1 MNPDPDDLRKARIED
16 DMIARAEESA
26 ERRLATTIVIRRCA
40 CRGGVTDTDIVDWLS
55 TANWS
60 YRSRADGSVV
70 FERPWALSA
79 PNLREAVTWMIQNG
93 KK

>member
-1 MNPDPDDLRKARIED
+1 MIDPHDSRKSAIEG

-26 ERRLATTIVIRRCA
+26 ERRLATAAVIKRCA

-55 TANWS
+55 SANWS
-60 YRSRADGSVV
+60 YKSCLDGSVI
-70 FERPWALSA
+70 FERPWALHAAS
-79 PNLREAVTWMIQNG
+79 LREAVTWMIQNG